1 MDTGKDMDSRSP
13 QSTNMYKYMSE
24 SNNKESRKATDTDTA
39 TGMGMGL
46 CNPGLHSK
54 KCTAILEPEG
64 PGPTS
69 ESKFQSLLPKLT
81 SLMIYK
87 DGVLKLYCKNNFLPG
102 IANAKKMG

>member
-1 MDTGKDMDSRSP
+1 
-13 QSTNMYKYMSE
+13 MYKYMSE
-24 SNNKESRKATDTDTA
+24 SNNKESRKAADTDTA
-39 TGMGMGL
+39 TAMGL

-54 KCTAILEPEG
+54 KCTAILEPEVL
-64 PGPTS
+64 GPTS

-102 IANAKKMG
+102 IANAKKMV